1 MQKRI
6 VQLTNSDDKFAI
18 ITDTCQYSYTHIRE
32 LSILSKLNKMTLKKG
47 NKSRLTITPTVVHYL
62 PTSNSLSSK
71 WNLIIQ

>member
-32 LSILSKLNKMTLKKG
+32 LSILSKLNKMTLKKET
-47 NKSRLTITPTVVHYL
+47 NP
-62 PTSNSLSSK
+62 
-71 WNLIIQ
+71 NLQ